1 MREKKTFR
9 DYFAEVEDPR
19 IERTKKHKLEDIF
32 FIAIS
37 GVICGANDW
46 ANIEMFGKAKEDW
59 LRKYLELPNG
69 IPSHDTFGR
78 VFQQID
84 PAQFEKGFLGWTRS
98 IHKETKGEV
107 IAIDG
112 KTIRRS
118 HDKKEGK
125 KAIHMINAWATANHL
140 LLGQE
145 KTEEKSNEITA
156 IPELLEVLSL
166 AGCIVTID
174 AMGCQEEI
182 AKQIVEKEADYV
194 LAVKNN
200 QGALYEDL
208 QELFTGAEEVTY
220 QRVPHDYEK
229 QVSKHGRIEIRRC
242 WTISD
247 REYIEYIRRHH
258 RWSNLQT
265 IALVESER
273 IIDGKSS
280 IERRYYIS
288 SLENDAKTILHAVRA
303 HWQVENSVHWVLDVC
318 FREDDSRIRK
328 GHGAE
333 NFAILRAIALNLIK
347 QEKTVKRSVQGKRL
361 LAGWRND
368 YLAKIILG
376 SQ

>member
-1 MREKKTFR
+1 MRKKKTFS

-19 IERTKKHKLEDIF
+19 IERTKKHKLEDIL

-46 ANIEMFGKAKEDW
+46 ANIEMFGKAKEEW

-78 VFQQID
+78 IFQQID
-84 PAQFEKGFLGWTRS
+84 PAQFEKGFLDWTRS

-112 KTIRRS
+112 KTVRRS
-118 HDKKEGK
+118 QDKREGK

-200 QGALYEDL
+200 QRALYEDL
-208 QELFTGAEEVTY
+208 RELFTGAEEVDY
-220 QRVPHDYEK
+220 QQVPHDYEK

-247 REYIEYIRRHH
+247 REYIEYIRRYQ
-258 RWSNLQT
+258 RWPNLRT

-273 IIDGKSS
+273 IIDEKSS

-303 HWQVENSVHWVLDVC
+303 HWQVENSVHWVLDVS

-368 YLAKIILG
+368 YLAKILLG